1 MANTIIMLVDD
12 ERDFRDGV
20 IPPDTAVHTCRTSGD
35 AIRFLDYA
43 SIDGTLIDQVW
54 LDHDLGGNDTI
65 MPFIDHIEE
74 LYRDGRLPGIREFVI
89 HTSNPAGR
97 VRMIRALAHI
107 GRVTGVMPSDW
118 LVVS

>member
-1 MANTIIMLVDD
+1 MDNSIVLLVDD

-20 IPPDTAVHTCRTSGD
+20 IPPDASVHTCRTSGD
-35 AIRFLDYA
+35 AIRFLDSA
-43 SIDGTLIDQVW
+43 SIDGTRIDQVW
-54 LDHDLGGNDTI
+54 LDHDLGDNDTI
-65 MPFIDHIEE
+65 MPLIDHIEAMYHE
-74 LYRDGRLPGIREFVI
+74 DRLPEIREFVI

-107 GRVTGVMPSDW
+107 GPVTGVMPSDW